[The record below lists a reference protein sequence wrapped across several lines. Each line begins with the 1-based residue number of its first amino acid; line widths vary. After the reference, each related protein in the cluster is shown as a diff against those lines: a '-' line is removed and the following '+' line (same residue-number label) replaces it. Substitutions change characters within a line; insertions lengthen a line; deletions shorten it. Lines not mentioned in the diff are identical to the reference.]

1 MNSRMISE
9 ILLPIAGTLLFYVSY
24 HITHFIYR
32 RWTSSL
38 RHVAGPQSSSW
49 MFGNFKEIR
58 GDPQLTDRWR
68 EEFGPTF
75 KFKWLFSTSEL
86 YTSDIKALTHIVNNG
101 AIYRRAPS
109 FRSITAMLLG
119 KGILSVDLDQH
130 KHQRRMLNPAFSV
143 TQIRLVTEIF
153 VEKAVQLRDIWSRK
167 IALGEKDSEQVD
179 VLSGLRCMTLDVIG
193 KAGFNY
199 DFDALE
205 EANGRPSELNEAF
218 TELLYSPRASRYA
231 FARLV
236 QSMIPVLRSL
246 PAPWRAP
253 RNARTKMDGIANQIV
268 MESKA
273 NTKLEGLAAKRD
285 LLSVLV
291 KANMSPSLPESQRL
305 THAEVIAQIPTFF
318 VAGHE
323 TTSTATAWAL
333 HALSQHTAVQIK
345 LRNELLTLS
354 TDNPTM
360 EELNSLPYLE
370 TVVRE
375 IMRFHA
381 PAVFTRRMA
390 MEDDIVPLS
399 KPYIDKAGK
408 SHNSLL
414 IPKGQMIHIPILAV
428 NTDTEIWG
436 EDAREFKPERWENL
450 PDAVS
455 LVPGVWANLLTF
467 FAGTTNCIGF
477 RVKALLFTLIRAFE
491 FEAAVPKGGI
501 RPKMSGVSGIL
512 QTPVVLGEEEKGST
526 LPLIVRPYI
535 AQ

>member
-1 MNSRMISE
+1 MDSRMVSE
-9 ILLPIAGTLLFYVSY
+9 ILLPIAGTLFFYASY
-24 HITHFIYR
+24 DIVQLHLSPLDII
-32 RWTSSL
+32 L
-38 RHVAGPQSSSW
+38 AHVAGPPSSSW

-86 YTSDIKALTHIVNNG
+86 YTSDIKALTHIVHN
-101 AIYRRAPS
+101 
-109 FRSITAMLLG
+109 
-119 KGILSVDLDQH
+119 GILSVDLDQH
-130 KHQRRMLNPAFSV
+130 KHQREMLNPAFGI

-205 EANGRPSELNEAF
+205 EANGRPSELNEVF
-218 TELLYSPRASRYA
+218 TELLHSPRASRLH
-231 FARLV
+231 RGGR
-236 QSMIPVLRSL
+236 PGT
-246 PAPWRAP
+246 
-253 RNARTKMDGIANQIV
+253 ARTKMDGIANQIV

-318 VAGHE
+318 GRRTRNDERRDCVG
-323 TTSTATAWAL
+323 TPRSP
-333 HALSQHTAVQIK
+333 SQHTQQSK
-345 LRNELLTLS
+345 LNFAMTPQSFDGQPIHGRAQLPSLSRNR
-354 TDNPTM
+354 
-360 EELNSLPYLE
+360 
-370 TVVRE
+370 RE
-375 IMRFHA
+375 RGHA
-381 PAVFTRRMA
+381 FPCPCGVHA
-390 MEDDIVPLS
+390 EDGNGGRHSSSS

-477 RVKALLFTLIRAFE
+477 RFSLVE
-491 FEAAVPKGGI
+491 H
-501 RPKMSGVSGIL
+501 VS
-512 QTPVVLGEEEKGST
+512 ST
-526 LPLIVRPYI
+526 H
-535 AQ
+535 